1 MTNKFEFDEAV
12 VEAAK
17 KVTNKR
23 PKTVIDHIL
32 KFGFISTEEL
42 KETYGY
48 NHPPRAARDV
58 REEGIPLVTFKV
70 TASDGRRI
78 GAYRFGDPSEIE
90 GHKLGGRKTFSKA
103 FKKQLVE
110 SLGERSTVSG
120 ERYDERYLQID
131 HRIPYEVAGDDIA
144 NEGDIEKFMLL
155 TGAEQRQKSWSCE
168 SCKNFL
174 ELKTKDVCDSC
185 YWAFPENHSH
195 IAMEE
200 VRNLMVT
207 WKGDDAKNFDLIQ
220 KESNRVGEPIQSYIK
235 NIALKNL
242 KS

>member
-1 MTNKFEFDEAV
+1 MTNKFGFDEAV

-32 KFGFISTEEL
+32 EFGFITTEQLNEI
-42 KETYGY
+42 YGY

-70 TASDGRRI
+70 TASDGRSI

-103 FKKQLVE
+103 FKKQLIE
-110 SLGERSTVSG
+110 RFGERSTVSG
-120 ERYDERYLQID
+120 ERYVERYLQID
-131 HRIPYEVAGDDIA
+131 HRIPYEVAGDNVA
-144 NEGDIEKFMLL
+144 NEGDIEQFMLL
-155 TGAEQRQKSWSCE
+155 TGTEQRQKSWSCE

-174 ELKTKDVCDSC
+174 ELKKKDVCESC

-195 IAMEE
+195 MAMEE

-207 WKGDDAKNFDLIQ
+207 WKGDDVKAFYLIQ
-220 KESNRVGEPIQSYIK
+220 KESDRVGTSIQSYIK
-235 NIALKNL
+235 NVALDSL

>member
-1 MTNKFEFDEAV
+1 MNDNFKVDKAV
-12 VEAAK
+12 IEAAK

-32 KFGFISTEEL
+32 EHGFISTEEL
-42 KETYGY
+42 KDIYGY

-70 TASDGRRI
+70 TASDGRKI

-103 FKKQLVE
+103 FKKRLIE
-110 SLGERSTVSG
+110 SLGEKSTVSG
-120 ERYDERYLQID
+120 EHYDERYLQID
-131 HRIPYEVAGDDIA
+131 HRIPYEVAGDDVA
-144 NEGDIEKFMLL
+144 SESDTDKFMLL

-174 ELKTKDVCDSC
+174 KLKRKDICKSC
-185 YWAFPENHSH
+185 YWAYPENHSH

-200 VRNLMVT
+200 ARNLMIT
-207 WKGDDAKNFDLIQ
+207 WKGEEAKDFDLIQ
-220 KESNRVGEPIQSYIK
+220 KESNILGESIQGYIK
-235 NIALKNL
+235 NAALKDI
-242 KS
+242 KH

>member
-1 MTNKFEFDEAV
+1 MTKKFKVDKAV

-32 KFGFISTEEL
+32 VHGFISTEEL
-42 KETYGY
+42 KDTYGY
-48 NHPPRAARDV
+48 SHPPRAARDV

-70 TASDGRRI
+70 TARDGRKI

-103 FKKQLVE
+103 FKKKLIE
-110 SLGERSTVSG
+110 SLGEKSTVSG
-120 ERYDERYLQID
+120 ESYDERYLQID
-131 HRIPYEVAGDDIA
+131 HRIPYEVAGDDVA
-144 NEGDIEKFMLL
+144 SEGDIEKFMLL
-155 TGAEQRQKSWSCE
+155 TGTEQRQKSWSCE

-174 ELKTKDVCDSC
+174 DIKKKSVCESC
-185 YWAFPENHSH
+185 YWAFPEEHSH

-200 VRNLMVT
+200 ARNLMVT
-207 WKGDDAKNFDLIQ
+207 WKGDEASDFDRIL

-235 NIALKNL
+235 NAALKDI
-242 KS
+242 KD